1 MRISGDNGVQDCKS
15 SRTSGLPSFRLAT
28 VSKPAASKIA
38 VDPMQSVTDF
48 DCFT

>member
-1 MRISGDNGVQDCKS
+1 MSG
-15 SRTSGLPSFRLAT
+15 RPSLRRAT

-38 VDPMQSVTDF
+38 VEPMHSVTDF